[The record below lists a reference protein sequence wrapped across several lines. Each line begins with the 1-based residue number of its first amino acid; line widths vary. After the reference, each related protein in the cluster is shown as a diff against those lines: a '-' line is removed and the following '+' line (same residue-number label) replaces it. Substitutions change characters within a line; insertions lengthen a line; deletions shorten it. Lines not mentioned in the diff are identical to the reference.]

1 MTHIPSKVYHG
12 ILEDRTGRRKC
23 AIKKLKKEDQIEEKK
38 LLQEVTTQKIP
49 LIKNSFKSFEYS
61 KIIFLKQATLWSGI
75 YDDSIVGFIGIR
87 NMLCSM
93 LFIFI

>member
-38 LLQEVTTQKIP
+38 LLQEVSTQNIPLVNQKLLLNHLNTQK
-49 LIKNSFKSFEYS
+49 
-61 KIIFLKQATLWSGI
+61 
-75 YDDSIVGFIGIR
+75 
-87 NMLCSM
+87 
-93 LFIFI
+93 

>member
-38 LLQEVTTQKIP
+38 FFQEVSTQKIP
-49 LIKNSFKSFEYS
+49 LINQK
-61 KIIFLKQATLWSGI
+61 
-75 YDDSIVGFIGIR
+75 
-87 NMLCSM
+87 
-93 LFIFI
+93 LF